1 MPAHILIADD
11 EEKVRSGLAKICR
24 AAGHLVSTAENGRA
38 ALELAQRQEPDVV
51 LLDLE
56 MPEMGGLEALP
67 ALVALPAAPSVV
79 IVTGFSDVST
89 AVQAMREGAAD
100 FLEKPARR
108 ELVTGVLDRV
118 LRHRAVLRERN
129 GLRRAV
135 SALHSGPMIGHSE
148 AMIRVQEHIARVA
161 STPRTT
167 VLIGGESGVGKEL
180 VARAIHDNSARRD
193 GPFVALNCA
202 ALAAPLLEAELFG
215 YESGSFTGG
224 LPGGKEGLLSAA
236 DGGSLLLDEIGEM
249 AAELQAKLL
258 RVLQERTY
266 RRVGGN
272 RDLAIDLRIIA
283 STNRDLAAM
292 VDDGSFR
299 EDLFYRLNVLSIEVP
314 PLRTRGED
322 IPELA
327 AHFLDIYSREFG
339 HGDGQT
345 HLSELALEHLVRHN
359 WPGNIRELRNAMER
373 AALLSPGSA
382 VLPEHLGLSPTGPP
396 AATTAPGSDAR
407 LLPVTDLSMRSM
419 EEALIR
425 RVLEETDGN
434 RSRAARLLGINRT
447 TLYSKLRS
455 YEIA

>member
-24 AAGHLVSTAENGRA
+24 GSGHLVSTASNGREA
-38 ALELAQRQEPDVV
+38 IEMARLEEPDVV

-67 ALVALPAAPSVV
+67 DLIALPGAPSVV

-89 AVQAMREGAAD
+89 AVRAMREGAAD
-100 FLEKPARR
+100 FLEKPAER
-108 ELVTGVLDRV
+108 ETVVGVLDRV

-129 GLRRAV
+129 GLRLAV
-135 SALHSGPMIGHSE
+135 SALRSGPMIGHSE
-148 AMIRVQEHIARVA
+148 AMTRVQEQIARVA

-180 VARAIHDNSARRD
+180 VARAIHDNSSRRE

-202 ALAAPLLEAELFG
+202 ALAEPLLEAELFG
-215 YESGSFTGG
+215 YESGAFTGG

-236 DGGSLLLDEIGEM
+236 HGGTLLLDEIGEM
-249 AAELQAKLL
+249 APALQAKLL
-258 RVLQERTY
+258 RMLQERTY

-272 RDLAIDLRIIA
+272 RDLEVDVRIIA
-283 STNRDLAAM
+283 CTNRDLATM
-292 VDDGSFR
+292 VEEGTFR
-299 EDLFYRLNVLSIEVP
+299 EDFFYRLNVLSIEVP
-314 PLRTRGED
+314 PLRTRAED

-327 AHFLDIYSREFG
+327 AHFLDLFAREFG
-339 HGDGQT
+339 HPEGKT
-345 HLSELALEHLVRHN
+345 HLTELALEHLTRHA

-373 AALLSPGSA
+373 AALLSAGGP
-382 VLPEHLGLSPTGPP
+382 VLPEHLGLGPENSPHRGSKAADGPGVL
-396 AATTAPGSDAR
+396 T
-407 LLPVTDLSMRSM
+407 LKDLSLRTM
-419 EEALIR
+419 EEVLIR
-425 RVLEETDGN
+425 RVLEETGGN

-447 TLYSKLRS
+447 TLYSKLRT
-455 YEIA
+455 YEIS